1 MSVVLEVPASANH
14 IMVARTT
21 IAAAAT
27 AAGATV
33 EEVEDLRL
41 AVSEV
46 CSLLLE
52 ASTGPSLTLR
62 FEAAP
67 GQVTIAL
74 GATIADAGTRPGSHL
89 AWTLLEALVDDVRW
103 DGHGP
108 DLVVLTKQVL
118 LGATAGP

>member
-1 MSVVLEVPASANH
+1 MSVFLEVPARADH
-14 IMVARTT
+14 VMVARTT

-41 AVSEV
+41 AVSEA

-52 ASTGPSLTLR
+52 ASTGPSLSLR
-62 FEAAP
+62 FDATP
-67 GQVTIAL
+67 SQLSIAL
-74 GATIADAGTRPGSHL
+74 GAEITDPGTRPGSDL
-89 AWTLLEALVDDVRW
+89 AWTLLEALVDQVQWHGR
-103 DGHGP
+103 GP

-118 LGATAGP
+118 LGATASP